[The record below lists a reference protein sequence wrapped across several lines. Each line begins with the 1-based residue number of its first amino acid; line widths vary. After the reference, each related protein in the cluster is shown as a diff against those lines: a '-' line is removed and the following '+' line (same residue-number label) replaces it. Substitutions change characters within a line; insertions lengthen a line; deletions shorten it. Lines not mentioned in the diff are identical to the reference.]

1 MQKERNVNNLFS
13 DSFERE
19 QKYHSDRKL
28 HDTRDFD
35 KVAVEQYR
43 LFCLACYSGD
53 INTVR
58 TLLKHINTKRVINAE
73 IGCHKMPGME
83 PLVIACFHGYLSI
96 AKELL
101 NAGASVNLQFNNW
114 TPLAAAS
121 FKGHLCLVEELIKA
135 GANVN
140 FRCGNKSPIEF
151 ARSAKHYDIVDKLE
165 AAGSDIMEL
174 PFCHTNHSCT
184 MFNKPHTRKYSSF
197 STQSECLP
205 PRTYQQ

>member
-58 TLLKHINTKRVINAE
+58 TLLKHIHTKRVINAE

-101 NAGASVNLQFNNW
+101 NAVASVNL
-114 TPLAAAS
+114 
-121 FKGHLCLVEELIKA
+121 
-135 GANVN
+135 N
-140 FRCGNKSPIEF
+140 F
-151 ARSAKHYDIVDKLE
+151 
-165 AAGSDIMEL
+165 
-174 PFCHTNHSCT
+174 
-184 MFNKPHTRKYSSF
+184 
-197 STQSECLP
+197 
-205 PRTYQQ
+205 